1 MRSYE
6 ASVSA
11 VLLDQRLRAIL
22 GLFDYDY
29 TNLQVVELAGGVA
42 TTSTSGKATAVS
54 RRSAPV
60 EGDFMFT

>member
-1 MRSYE
+1 M
-6 ASVSA
+6 
-11 VLLDQRLRAIL
+11 LFDQRLRAIL

-54 RRSAPV
+54 RRLAPV